1 MSSPATTLILVRHS
15 DPDADPAVPPSD
27 WPLSAGGRT
36 RARALAE
43 RLRPLSPDA
52 IYSSPERKARE
63 TAGILAAAL
72 GLRATIVPDLH
83 EHDRTGVPFY
93 HTPGHFEEQVR
104 RLFASPQDRVF
115 GNESAAD
122 CLHRFRRAIGVVNGS
137 RARRPVVVTHGTVM
151 SLYIADEVGVD
162 AGGLWRQLT
171 MACFAVL
178 GDASHEPF
186 TGIQHVEP

>member
-1 MSSPATTLILVRHS
+1 VSSPATTLILVRHS
-15 DPDADPAVPPSD
+15 NPEADPVVPPSD
-27 WPLSAGGRT
+27 WALSAAGRA
-36 RARALAE
+36 RARALAD

-52 IYSSPERKARE
+52 IYNSPERKAGE

-72 GLRATIVPDLH
+72 GLRAMTVPDLR
-83 EHDRTGVPFY
+83 EHDRTGVPYF
-93 HTPGHFEEQVR
+93 HSPGQFEEQVR

-122 CLHRFRRAIGVVNGS
+122 CLHRFRRGIGVVHGS

-171 MACFAVL
+171 MPCFAVL
-178 GDASHEPF
+178 GHPAREPF